1 MNSKKIIKNTTSII
15 ADINDSIHESY
26 KIDLELVSAGLW
38 EEYKKLLADDHR
50 SLYKI
55 LNCYISQR
63 EQGFK
68 VVPLAIKLPCYLSRV
83 FGVEDRKIIRTA
95 TLGTCFLDHY
105 TQILDDVTD
114 LKVPFDPEMVHAS
127 HEMLL
132 EGMTILMKYSVGYD
146 GIGNKI
152 KKYIMEAMDSERQL
166 WPNRISIGLYGD
178 SEYTALS
185 KRGGVIRSAAAVY
198 ASASGRLDILSIIEN
213 CLLNISQAIQLL
225 DDISDWQEDFMQ
237 KRVTSIINSGYINIG
252 KHEND
257 NIIFDALLERRAF
270 QGNIRRVLHLLN
282 EAESRFY
289 IYKPAELIRTV
300 ESIKESAQYAE
311 ELFSHLDEVP
321 KGERMFFI
329 KKQLESVVATNMMH

>member
-1 MNSKKIIKNTTSII
+1 MNSNKIMKNTTSII
-15 ADINDSIHESY
+15 VDINDSIHESY

-55 LNCYISQR
+55 LTCYISQR

-68 VVPLAIKLPCYLSRV
+68 VVPLAIKLPCYLARV

-132 EGMTILMKYSVGYD
+132 EGMSILMKYSVGHD
-146 GIGNKI
+146 DIGNKI
-152 KKYIMEAMDSERQL
+152 KKYVMEAMDSERQL
-166 WPNRISIGLYGD
+166 WPTRTRIGLYGD
-178 SEYTALS
+178 SEYTVLS

-198 ASASGRLDILSIIEN
+198 AYASGRLDILSIIEN

-257 NIIFDALLERRAF
+257 DIIFDMLLERRAF
-270 QGNIRRVLHLLN
+270 QGNIRRALHLLN
-282 EAESRFY
+282 EAKNRFSV
-289 IYKPAELIRTV
+289 YKPAELIRTV

-311 ELFSHLDEVP
+311 ELFSYLDEIP
-321 KGERMFFI
+321 KGERIFFI
-329 KKQLESVVATNMMH
+329 KRQLESVVATNMMH